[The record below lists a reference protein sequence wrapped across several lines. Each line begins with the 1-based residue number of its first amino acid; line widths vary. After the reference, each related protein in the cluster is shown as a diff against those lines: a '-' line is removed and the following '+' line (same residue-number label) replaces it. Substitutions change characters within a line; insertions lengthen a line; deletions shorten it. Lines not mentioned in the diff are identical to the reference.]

1 MRQGAAGISLNGF
14 FSLPDIRPQE
24 GGDAYGISWMAG
36 IVSGFPGSGA
46 GVSVSDIAV
55 VCCRSCRSFCSRA
68 SRGFHGTAAGLFCG
82 SFISYADSHT
92 AGGIFGE
99 PVCNRKTQ
107 KGQVDAIK
115 LQLDLNREYGIVLE
129 GGGAKGAYQI
139 GAWRALR
146 EAGVKIKGAAGTSVG
161 ALNGALICMDD
172 FNKAEHIWENISYSK
187 VMDVDDELMDQ
198 IKKFSLKNISSLTS
212 LNAGELIS
220 GIKRILKDG
229 GFDIAPLKRLIEEMV
244 DEDKIRNSHRELYV
258 VTYSLSDRQPL
269 IANVKEAPK
278 GQIGDMLMAS
288 AYLIGFRQEKLGGKY
303 YMDGGG
309 INNVPVDVLIDN
321 GYKDIIVLR
330 IYGYGIDTE
339 KKLEI
344 PEDVNLYHVAPRQD
358 LGGILEF
365 DRKRARRN
373 MLLGYFDGKR
383 MLYGLAGRV
392 YYIDAPE
399 GEPYYFDK
407 MMTEIQRLLSYMK
420 PELGQTDELR
430 GYREYTETIFPRLA
444 KELKLKDGWD
454 YKELYLSILEDLARQ
469 YRISRFKIYKVD
481 EMLNLIY
488 KKAGISALAA
498 LIEKNDGSGT

>member
-1 MRQGAAGISLNGF
+1 M
-14 FSLPDIRPQE
+14 
-24 GGDAYGISWMAG
+24 
-36 IVSGFPGSGA
+36 
-46 GVSVSDIAV
+46 
-55 VCCRSCRSFCSRA
+55 
-68 SRGFHGTAAGLFCG
+68 
-82 SFISYADSHT
+82 
-92 AGGIFGE
+92 
-99 PVCNRKTQ
+99 
-107 KGQVDAIK
+107 K

-129 GGGAKGAYQI
+129 GGGAKGAYQV

-146 EAGVKIKGAAGTSVG
+146 EAGIRIKGVAGTSVG

-172 FNKAEHIWENISYSK
+172 FKKAERIWENIRYSR
-187 VMDVDDELMDQ
+187 VMDVDDEMMERL
-198 IKKFSLKNISSLTS
+198 KKFSLRRISSITS
-212 LNAGELIS
+212 LNVGELIS

-229 GFDIAPLKRLIEEMV
+229 GFDIAPLKGLIEDVV
-244 DEDKIRNSHRELYV
+244 DEEKIRNSDRELYV

-269 IANVKEAPK
+269 IANVKEAPE
-278 GQIGDMLMAS
+278 GTIGDMLMAS

-309 INNVPVDVLIDN
+309 INNVPVDVLIDK

-339 KKLEI
+339 KKLEV

-407 MMTEIQRLLSYMK
+407 MMSEIPCLLSYLK
-420 PELGQTDELR
+420 PEYPATGRSGQGDTAQSGELP
-430 GYREYTETIFPRLA
+430 GYRVYTERIFPQLA

-454 YKELYLSILEDLARQ
+454 YRELYLSLLEDLAKQ
-469 YRISRFKIYKVD
+469 YRISRFKIYTVD
-481 EMLNLIY
+481 ELLNLIHR
-488 KKAGISALAA
+488 KAGSAA
-498 LIEKNDGSGT
+498 LKALIPTLDSSPQV